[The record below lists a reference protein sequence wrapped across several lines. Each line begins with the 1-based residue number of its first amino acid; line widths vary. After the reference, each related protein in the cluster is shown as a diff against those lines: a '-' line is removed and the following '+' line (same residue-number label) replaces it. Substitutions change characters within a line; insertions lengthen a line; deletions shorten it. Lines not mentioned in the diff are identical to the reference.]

1 MVFFMIFFNFEV
13 TLCNDLEVSGIDTLH
28 NCICILELLAYK
40 NLASFDLKC
49 ARYARTKF
57 ARAPILTIFINF
69 DTL

>member
-1 MVFFMIFFNFEV
+1 M
-13 TLCNDLEVSGIDTLH
+13 LCNNLKVSGIETLH

-40 NLASFDLKC
+40 NVALFDLKC

-57 ARAPILTIFINF
+57 AHVPILTISINF